1 MGKFHGAG
9 LRLVK
14 CERLSLIPN
23 AACSI
28 DFLISSIVGWP
39 YTVLANFSMNK
50 IVVSIRLC
58 GIFFAALTLAGC
70 AVLPGSGPS
79 TGQIT
84 RAAQGPSATDAGI
97 AIIDVNDAVARHIVA
112 GNYQIPFS
120 ESLGEGRPMGSV
132 IGKGDVLDIAIWEA
146 PPAALFGVVGGAA
159 QLTSPG
165 ATAKGTALPEQMV
178 DSDGQIIVPFV
189 GRVQAAG
196 RTPQEIGLEINTRL
210 IGKAH
215 QPQTIVR
222 LARNTAANVTVVGDV
237 ATSSRVPLTA
247 RGERVLDVLA
257 EAGGVKQP
265 VGKMVIQITRGSS
278 VSALP
283 LETVIRDPRQNVR
296 LQPDD
301 VMTLLFR
308 PYSFTALGAV
318 GRNGELPFEATG
330 LTLAQALGRI
340 SGLDDARA
348 NAKGV
353 FIFRFE
359 RPEVLPQNLQQ
370 LGKPTP
376 DGRIPVIYRINLK
389 DPATLFVA
397 QSFPIQDKDVLYV
410 SNAPLADFQ
419 KFLGAVFSTLLPAA
433 TTATVISQQ

>member
-1 MGKFHGAG
+1 MLADFHMTKLIVPARLNGA
-9 LRLVK
+9 LLV
-14 CERLSLIPN
+14 
-23 AACSI
+23 
-28 DFLISSIVGWP
+28 
-39 YTVLANFSMNK
+39 TLA
-50 IVVSIRLC
+50 LC
-58 GIFFAALTLAGC
+58 GCAAL
-70 AVLPGSGPS
+70 PRSGPT

-84 RAAQGPSATDAGI
+84 RAAKGPSASDAGI
-97 AIIDVNDAVARHIVA
+97 AIIDVNDAVARDILA
-112 GNYQIPFS
+112 ENRQIPFS
-120 ESLGEGRPMGSV
+120 ESLGQGQPIGSIV
-132 IGKGDVLDIAIWEA
+132 GKGDVLDIAIWEA
-146 PPAALFGVVGGAA
+146 PPAALFGVAGGAA
-159 QLTSPG
+159 QLTALG
-165 ATAKGTALPEQMV
+165 ATARGTSLPEQMV
-178 DSDGQIIVPFV
+178 DSDGQITVPFV

-196 RTPQEIGLEINTRL
+196 RTPQEIGRDINAGL

-222 LARNTAANVTVVGDV
+222 LVRNAAANVTVVGDV
-237 ATSSRVPLTA
+237 ATSGRVPLTA

-257 EAGGVKQP
+257 TAGGVKQP
-265 VGKMVIQITRGSS
+265 VGKMVIQITRGTS

-301 VMTLLFR
+301 VMTLLFQ
-308 PYSFTALGAV
+308 PYSFTALGAA

-353 FIFRFE
+353 FIFRLE
-359 RPEVLPQNLQQ
+359 RPEVLSQDMRQR
-370 LGKPTP
+370 GRATP

-397 QSFPIQDKDVLYV
+397 QSFPIQDKDLIYV

-419 KFLGAVFSTLLPAA
+419 KFLSAIFSTILPAA
-433 TTATVISQQ
+433 TTAAIISQQ